1 MLTFTNGNSVANYG
15 SRIQSQQP
23 VFKSKSEKLA
33 YLKKEVAENSRLNPE
48 RAQNITLIKTLVK

>member
-1 MLTFTNGNSVANYG
+1 MSTFTNGNSMANYG
-15 SRIQSQQP
+15 SGIQSQQQ